1 MGKKVKEKEESKLV
15 STPRIFPMDEV
26 EYVHEFVSQYIAMT
40 RIEYVAHDG
49 NESEWDN
56 VVINV
61 FKSFYSDLQTG
72 IEGLSTII
80 APKEKGLDIST
91 INFKDFEINL
101 AEYYDISLPG
111 SYTFSVAIGRLWCYP
126 HWRTTNLGK
135 RDILLRQS
143 SNSITIKVRAG
154 SK

>member
-101 AEYYDISLPG
+101 AEYNNYNYNQYTSISP
-111 SYTFSVAIGRLWCYP
+111 I
-126 HWRTTNLGK
+126 NGK
-135 RDILLRQS
+135 IAA
-143 SNSITIKVRAG
+143 NGKTEA
-154 SK
+154 